1 MKKTSHLRVFGIDP
15 GFGICGYACI
25 ELTPTKPLIKTCGVI
40 TTPAS
45 LSLVERLDIIA
56 HDLSLL
62 LKKYK
67 PDFAGV
73 EQLYF
78 YNNAKTALD
87 VAQARGVILLTLL
100 QHKVTLHELTPLQ
113 VKQGLTGDGKADK
126 RQVQKMLTLL
136 FNLPS
141 PPKPDDAADAL
152 AVAFVTS
159 QSFSTHQKIKKQG

>member
-1 MKKTSHLRVFGIDP
+1 MKKISHPRVFGIDP

-25 ELTPTKPLIKTCGVI
+25 ELTPTKPLIKACGVI
-40 TTPAS
+40 TTPSS

-56 HDLSLL
+56 HDLSIL
-62 LKKYK
+62 LKKHR
-67 PDFAGV
+67 PDVAGV

-100 QHKVTLHELTPLQ
+100 QHNIAIHELTPLQ
-113 VKQGLTGDGKADK
+113 VKQGITGDGKADK
-126 RQVQKMLTLL
+126 QQIQKMLTLL
-136 FNLPS
+136 FQLNE

-152 AVAFVTS
+152 AIALVAS
-159 QSFSTHQKIKKQG
+159 QSFATHQKIKKQR